1 MQKNRLWVWKESYK
15 LERFEFI
22 NTFFFPFN
30 IGIFRFDLR
39 RIFATVC

>member
-22 NTFFFPFN
+22 NITK
-30 IGIFRFDLR
+30 LR
-39 RIFATVC
+39 AIDTNFVAEINSRIF